1 LYRRAEPSADMPN
14 GWSAMP
20 IFAAIV
26 KIHQSYQA
34 LVIPKLCF
42 GYNAVMCTGNRAAT
56 GRCVPIQNGALIVVK

>member
-1 LYRRAEPSADMPN
+1 
-14 GWSAMP
+14 
-20 IFAAIV
+20 V

-34 LVIPKLCF
+34 LAIPKLCF